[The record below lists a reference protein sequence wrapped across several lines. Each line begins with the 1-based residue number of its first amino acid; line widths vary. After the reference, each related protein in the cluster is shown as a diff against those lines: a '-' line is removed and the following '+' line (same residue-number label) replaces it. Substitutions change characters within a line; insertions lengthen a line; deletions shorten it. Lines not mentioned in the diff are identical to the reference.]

1 MFELIRRNLR
11 LSDRR
16 VVIGVVAAAIVVISL
31 CTFTLLAVI
40 GGNMSTHYPRALVV
54 TATMTDPTSTPTVPP
69 TATHVPLTPT
79 PTPKPHPLPVPANAP
94 PPAHNPSPG
103 QIKPTP
109 VVPTATPCLDATTC
123 VHPTPGPCQPGGAPY
138 YITPTVT
145 PTTATIAQTITDAAN
160 RNGISVPLQEAI
172 AWQESGWQEN
182 VIACDG
188 GIGLMQLMPAT
199 VTWLNNYYGVNDNP
213 YDLNGNAG
221 LGAGYIAYYY
231 KYYTN
236 YIQQTSPSTCGSSG
250 CNWDTLWPGD
260 KNGVTVRDIVI
271 SVYNEGAG
279 TMAQYGII
287 NWNYVSSVLTF
298 YHNRYGGVGN

>member
-1 MFELIRRNLR
+1 MKSLNF
-11 LSDRR
+11 SDKR
-16 VVIGVVAAAIVVISL
+16 VVLGTLAAAVVVIL
-31 CTFTLLAVI
+31 FCTFALLAVF
-40 GGNMSTHYPRALVV
+40 GGGGATAHHNRSLAAA
-54 TATMTDPTSTPTVPP
+54 TATDSVSTPTSPP
-69 TATHVPLTPT
+69 TATTIPSSPT
-79 PTPKPHPLPVPANAP
+79 PTPVPHPLPVPSNAP
-94 PPAHNPSPG
+94 PPAHNSSPV

-109 VVPTATPCLDATTC
+109 ITATPTPCVDATTC

-138 YITPTVT
+138 YITPTAT
-145 PTTATIAQTITDAAN
+145 PSTSTIAQTITNAAN

-199 VTWLNNYYGVNDNP
+199 VTWLNGYYGVNDNP

-221 LGAGYIAYYY
+221 LGAGYISYYY
-231 KYYTN
+231 NYYTG
-236 YIQQTSPSTCGSSG
+236 YIQTHYPATCGSSG
-250 CNWDTLWPGD
+250 CNWDTVWPGD

-279 TMAQYGII
+279 TMATKGII
-287 NWNYVSSVLTF
+287 NWTNYVQPVLAF
-298 YHNRYGGVGN
+298 YHSRYGGVGK